1 MPLGAAVS
9 TAVPYFLFTAGN
21 LDLEDPYAKA
31 VALYSIAAFLEL
43 FSEPFFIRAQRRS
56 HFQLRLLTET
66 VATLARSFVTF
77 YFVTYAA
84 TSTAVP
90 LAFAYGQLV
99 YSLCVLLMY
108 ALPQLRFA
116 AIGVRLA
123 LGEQRLQW
131 GTLALVGTFSTQVRG
146 ASIIINGRVSRVP
159 ADKRTTSIVGFVE
172 TRSSRERERG
182 SNLGW
187 KRRLTR
193 RVRPGF
199 IFGFAFRENHSA
211 AVRSK

>member
-1 MPLGAAVS
+1 M
-9 TAVPYFLFTAGN
+9 
-21 LDLEDPYAKA
+21 EDPYAKA
-31 VALYSIAAFLEL
+31 VALYSLAAFLEL

-56 HFQLRLLTET
+56 HFQLRLLSET

-77 YFVTYAA
+77 YFVIYAA

-116 AIGVRLA
+116 AIGLRLA
-123 LGEQRLQW
+123 LGKQRLQW

-146 ASIIINGRVSRVP
+146 ASIIINGRVIRV
-159 ADKRTTSIVGFVE
+159 ADKRTTAIVGCVE
-172 TRSSRERERG
+172 TRSSGERERG
-182 SNLGW
+182 SDLGW

-199 IFGFAFRENHSA
+199 ILGFAFRENYSA